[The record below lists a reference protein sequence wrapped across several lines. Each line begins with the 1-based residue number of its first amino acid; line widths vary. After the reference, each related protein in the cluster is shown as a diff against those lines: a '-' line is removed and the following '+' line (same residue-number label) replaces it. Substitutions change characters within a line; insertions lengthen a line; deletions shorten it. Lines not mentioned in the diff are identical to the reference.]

1 MADAS
6 MKYIKV
12 AEVISKSSTCLRRQY
27 GAVIVKDDEIVSTGY
42 NGAPRKEPNCTDLKY
57 CLREVKHIPHGERS
71 ELCRSV
77 HAEMNAIIS
86 AGRKLCIG
94 SDLYLYGYD
103 LNDQASI
110 VPAPCM
116 MCRRFIVQAGIKRII
131 TINDFGD
138 GLEITE
144 VKPQESVY
152 L

>member
-1 MADAS
+1 MADIS
-6 MKYIKV
+6 MKYTKV

-57 CLREVKHIPHGERS
+57 CLREVKHIPHGERY

-103 LNDQASI
+103 LNDQSSI

-131 TINDFGD
+131 TLNDSGD

-144 VKPQESVY
+144 VKAQETVDV
-152 L
+152 

>member
-1 MADAS
+1 

-12 AEVISKSSTCLRRQY
+12 VEVISKSSTCLRRQY

-57 CLREVKHIPHGERS
+57 CLREVKNIPHGERY

-94 SDLYLYGYD
+94 ADLYLYGYD
-103 LNDQASI
+103 MKDQSTI

-131 TINDFGD
+131 TLNDSGD

-144 VKPQESVY
+144 VKPQETVD

>member
-1 MADAS
+1 MADAN

-57 CLREVKHIPHGERS
+57 CLREVKNIPHGERY

-94 SDLYLYGYD
+94 ADLYLYGYD
-103 LNDQASI
+103 IKDQSRI

-131 TINDFGD
+131 TLNDSGD

-144 VKPQESVY
+144 VRPQETVDA
-152 L
+152 

>member
-1 MADAS
+1 MADAN

-57 CLREVKHIPHGERS
+57 CLREVKHIPHGERY

-103 LNDQASI
+103 LNDQSTI

-131 TINDFGD
+131 TLNDSGD

-144 VKPQESVY
+144 VKAQETVD

>member
-1 MADAS
+1 MADAN

-27 GAVIVKDDEIVSTGY
+27 AAVIVKDDEIVSTGY

-57 CLREVKHIPHGERS
+57 CLREVKNIPHGERY

-86 AGRKLCIG
+86 AGRKVCIG
-94 SDLYLYGYD
+94 ADLYLYGYD
-103 LNDQASI
+103 IKDQRFLVA
-110 VPAPCM
+110 VPCM

-131 TINDFGD
+131 TLNDSGD

-144 VKPQESVY
+144 VKPQETVDA
-152 L
+152 

>member
-1 MADAS
+1 MADAN

-57 CLREVKHIPHGERS
+57 CLREVKNIPHGERY

-94 SDLYLYGYD
+94 ADLYLYGYD
-103 LNDQASI
+103 IKDQRSLVA
-110 VPAPCM
+110 APCM

-131 TINDFGD
+131 TLNDSGD

-144 VKPQESVY
+144 VKPQETVDA
-152 L
+152 

>member
-1 MADAS
+1 MADAN

-12 AEVISKSSTCLRRQY
+12 VEVISKSSTCLRRQY

-57 CLREVKHIPHGERS
+57 CLREVKNIPHGERY

-94 SDLYLYGYD
+94 ADLYLYGYD
-103 LNDQASI
+103 MKDQSTI

-131 TINDFGD
+131 TLNDSGD

-144 VKPQESVY
+144 VKPQETVD